1 MPQSSIPDSKEKIT
15 KLSTYIFI
23 VGIIFVA
30 FNLRPGITSVGPL
43 IPFIREDTGLT
54 NSLAG
59 LLTTLPLLS
68 FALFSLL
75 APKLGLRFGNHVTIF
90 VALFVLIVGILTRS
104 TGIIALIFIGTALV
118 GVGIAICNVLL
129 PAVIKNSFPKKV
141 GIMTSLYTAS
151 MGVFASLGSGLS
163 IPLSETFGLGWK
175 WALAIWA
182 ILSFAALLIW
192 MPQIK
197 KDVRRK
203 KTTSINQQTKS
214 EKQLWTS
221 SIAWYV
227 TLFMGLQSLSF
238 YCLITWI
245 PDVLHDFGM
254 NLSLAGWM
262 LFWLQ
267 LIGIPFNFM
276 TPLIADKLPNQKP
289 IVITICLFYF
299 IGFTGLLL
307 HPNITVIVI
316 CTLFLG
322 ISQGI
327 AISLSLTLLSL
338 RAATVQEAARL
349 SGMAQSLGYL
359 LAAIGPIFMGYL
371 YDVFQT
377 WSIFIILLFIN
388 SFIILFVGLKAAEKK
403 YVFE

>member
-214 EKQLWTS
+214 EKPLWTS